1 MSGTT
6 TLAKRPSAIGFVLAL
21 NLAVG
26 CACTALAAVPSD
38 QLMSANARGYASVG
52 DINTLLEHW
61 NQTQLGQLTKDEA
74 MQPFVQD
81 MRQQIQRKLSSTR
94 EKLGLKADD
103 LRKVAG
109 GEMAF
114 AIVEKE
120 NARAA
125 MAIVVDVT
133 GKNAEVASLLATIDA
148 ELTKR
153 GSKKSADN
161 ASGVAMTV
169 YAIPPQGAKD
179 IARTAVFFVHQ
190 DMLCASD
197 SIEEAREMV
206 GRFAGPG
213 NGSLSSVAAY
223 QTVMQQVAAEAGDLA
238 PEIRWF
244 VDPFGYAR
252 ASRSLLRED
261 SKLLKGKDYVSIME
275 SQGFDAIR
283 GVGGFLNL
291 QVYGTFEM
299 LHRTAVY
306 APPIPGEPEKYK
318 LAMRMLKLPNGG
330 DLNVQPWIPRK
341 LASYRTL
348 NFDLQ
353 NAFNTFGS
361 LFDAIAGYENAFSD
375 VIDGLEKDPFGPRV
389 KVRDDFVAH
398 LGSRVTMV
406 TDYDVPITT
415 KSERFLV
422 AIEVKNQAAI
432 EAAIKKFMDADP
444 NAQAGEF
451 EGKKVWEI
459 MPAQDEVAELDLG
472 GLELEG
478 SAEET
483 KKDTAMSN
491 SAVCVTGGYLLVAS
505 HMDFLKTFLTEKP
518 TGEKLADAGDYNEV
532 NAALEQL
539 LKGDVAVRCFVRT
552 DEAYRPTY
560 ELLRQGKM
568 PESETLLGRVLNRM
582 LTTPED
588 EDEGVLR
595 KQQIDGR
602 QLPSFEMVRR
612 YFSPL
617 GTAVRSTDT
626 GWFLAGAT
634 LAKSNAQVNAESSAP
649 AVTAA
654 GPGTVR

>member
-1 MSGTT
+1 
-6 TLAKRPSAIGFVLAL
+6 V
-21 NLAVG
+21 
-26 CACTALAAVPSD
+26 
-38 QLMSANARGYASVG
+38 
-52 DINTLLEHW
+52 
-61 NQTQLGQLTKDEA
+61 
-74 MQPFVQD
+74 
-81 MRQQIQRKLSSTR
+81 
-94 EKLGLKADD
+94 
-103 LRKVAG
+103 
-109 GEMAF
+109 
-114 AIVEKE
+114 
-120 NARAA
+120 
-125 MAIVVDVT
+125 
-133 GKNAEVASLLATIDA
+133 
-148 ELTKR
+148 
-153 GSKKSADN
+153 
-161 ASGVAMTV
+161 
-169 YAIPPQGAKD
+169 
-179 IARTAVFFVHQ
+179 
-190 DMLCASD
+190 
-197 SIEEAREMV
+197 
-206 GRFAGPG
+206 
-213 NGSLSSVAAY
+213 
-223 QTVMQQVAAEAGDLA
+223 
-238 PEIRWF
+238 
-244 VDPFGYAR
+244 
-252 ASRSLLRED
+252 
-261 SKLLKGKDYVSIME
+261 
-275 SQGFDAIR
+275 
-283 GVGGFLNL
+283 NL
-291 QVYGTFEM
+291 QVYGQFEM

-375 VIDGLEKDPFGPRV
+375 VIEGFEKDPYGPRV
-389 KVRDDFVAH
+389 KVRDELVAH

-415 KSERFLV
+415 KSERFML
-422 AIEVKNQAAI
+422 AIEVKNQAAV
-432 EAAIKKFMDADP
+432 EAAIAKFMNADP
-444 NAQAGEF
+444 NAQVGEF

-459 MPAQDEVAELDLG
+459 MPAQEDVAEIEFG
-472 GLELEG
+472 SLELEG
-478 SAEET
+478 SAEEAP

-491 SAVCVTGGYLLVAS
+491 SAVCVTGGYLFVAS

-532 NAALEQL
+532 NSALEQL
-539 LKGDVAVRCFVRT
+539 LKGEVAVRCFVRT

-568 PESETLLGRVLNRM
+568 PESETLLGRVLNRV

-634 LAKSNAQVNAESSAP
+634 LSKSSAQASSADGAP

>member
-1 MSGTT
+1 
-6 TLAKRPSAIGFVLAL
+6 V
-21 NLAVG
+21 
-26 CACTALAAVPSD
+26 
-38 QLMSANARGYASVG
+38 
-52 DINTLLEHW
+52 
-61 NQTQLGQLTKDEA
+61 
-74 MQPFVQD
+74 
-81 MRQQIQRKLSSTR
+81 
-94 EKLGLKADD
+94 
-103 LRKVAG
+103 
-109 GEMAF
+109 
-114 AIVEKE
+114 
-120 NARAA
+120 
-125 MAIVVDVT
+125 
-133 GKNAEVASLLATIDA
+133 
-148 ELTKR
+148 
-153 GSKKSADN
+153 
-161 ASGVAMTV
+161 
-169 YAIPPQGAKD
+169 
-179 IARTAVFFVHQ
+179 
-190 DMLCASD
+190 
-197 SIEEAREMV
+197 
-206 GRFAGPG
+206 
-213 NGSLSSVAAY
+213 
-223 QTVMQQVAAEAGDLA
+223 
-238 PEIRWF
+238 
-244 VDPFGYAR
+244 
-252 ASRSLLRED
+252 
-261 SKLLKGKDYVSIME
+261 
-275 SQGFDAIR
+275 
-283 GVGGFLNL
+283 NL

-299 LHRTAVY
+299 LHRTAVF

-330 DLNVQPWIPRK
+330 DLDVQPWIPRK

-375 VIDGLEKDPFGPRV
+375 VIEGFEKDPYGPRV
-389 KVRDDFVAH
+389 KVREELVAH

-406 TDYDVPITT
+406 TDYAVPITT
-415 KSERFLV
+415 KSERFMV
-422 AIEVKNQAAI
+422 AIEVKNQAAV
-432 EAAIKKFMDADP
+432 EAAIAKFMNADP

-459 MPAQDEVAELDLG
+459 MPAQEEVAELDLG
-472 GLELEG
+472 GLELDG
-478 SAEET
+478 AAEET
-483 KKDTAMSN
+483 KKDTAMSS
-491 SAVCVTGGYLLVAS
+491 SAVCVTDGYLFVAS
-505 HMDFLKTFLTEKP
+505 HMDFLKTFLTAKP
-518 TGEKLADAGDYNEV
+518 EGEKLADAGDYREV

-568 PESETLLGRVLNRM
+568 PESETLFGRVLNRLM
-582 LTTPED
+582 TTPED

-634 LAKSNAQVNAESSAP
+634 LAKSNAQVQADSETP